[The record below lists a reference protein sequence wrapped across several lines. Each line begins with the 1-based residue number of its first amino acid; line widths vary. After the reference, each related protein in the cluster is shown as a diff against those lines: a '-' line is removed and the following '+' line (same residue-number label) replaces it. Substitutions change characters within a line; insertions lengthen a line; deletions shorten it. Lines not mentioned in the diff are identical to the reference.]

1 MAPKMV
7 TVRARVLGTVTTAGE
22 PFLDQAMLPFTLT
35 RKAYSSRKTQL
46 VLESKSLPSHLP
58 AATEL
63 CWDRHL
69 SSIKDH
75 PRLISA
81 VACPVISCRK
91 ENRSIF
97 LAHKSQ
103 CLNQNELLLVS
114 GRQYTERL
122 WLTVYLVNL
131 TNTEKKG
138 REGKEK
144 LIEEVS

>member
-1 MAPKMV
+1 M
-7 TVRARVLGTVTTAGE
+7 
-22 PFLDQAMLPFTLT
+22 
-35 RKAYSSRKTQL
+35 
-46 VLESKSLPSHLP
+46 
-58 AATEL
+58 
-63 CWDRHL
+63 
-69 SSIKDH
+69 
-75 PRLISA
+75 
-81 VACPVISCRK
+81 ISCRK